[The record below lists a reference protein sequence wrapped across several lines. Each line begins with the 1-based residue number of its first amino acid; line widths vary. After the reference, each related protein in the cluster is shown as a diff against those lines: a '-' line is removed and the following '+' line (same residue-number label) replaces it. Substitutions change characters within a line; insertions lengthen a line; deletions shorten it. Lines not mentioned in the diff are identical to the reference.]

1 MSFNFSEWWESL
13 STIQQIY
20 WGIAIPSTIIFLLQ
34 TILTFVGGGTDSDF
48 STDTEVEMD
57 HGIGFQFFTLKNFI
71 AFFTIFAWTG
81 IACLDSGFSNP
92 VSILVSS
99 VAGIAMMALM
109 AAIFYYFSKLT
120 DSGTMSLKNAVG
132 KIGEVYLTV
141 GASRKN
147 IGKISVKVQGS
158 LRELEAITDDEEDLK
173 MGTVI
178 EVTDLITDSLLLI
191 TKSKK

>member
-1 MSFNFSEWWESL
+1 MSFNFSDWWESL

-20 WGIAIPSTIIFLLQ
+20 WGIAIPATIIFLLQ
-34 TILTFVGGGTDSDF
+34 TILTFVGGDSDSDF

-57 HGIGFQFFTLKNFI
+57 HGIGFQFFTFKNFI
-71 AFFTIFAWTG
+71 AFFTIFSWTG
-81 IACLDSGFSNP
+81 IACLDSNLSYPLTIFISL
-92 VSILVSS
+92 I
-99 VAGIAMMALM
+99 AGLAMMALM
-109 AAIFYYFSKLT
+109 ATIFYYFSKLT
-120 DSGTMSLKNAVG
+120 DSGTMSMKNAVG

-141 GASRKN
+141 GASRGN

-158 LRELEAITDDEEDLK
+158 LRELDAITDDDEDLK

-178 EVTDLITDSLLLI
+178 EVTDIITDNLLLI

>member
-1 MSFNFSEWWESL
+1 MSFNFSDWWESL

-34 TILTFVGGGTDSDF
+34 TILTFMGGDSHSDI
-48 STDTEVEMD
+48 STDAEIDSD

-71 AFFTIFAWTG
+71 AFFTIFSWTG
-81 IACLDSGFSNP
+81 IACLDSGFSYP
-92 VSILVSS
+92 KTILISLI
-99 VAGIAMMALM
+99 AGLLMMTLM
-109 AAIFYYFSKLT
+109 ASIFYYFSKLT

-141 GASRKN
+141 GASRGN
-147 IGKISVKVQGS
+147 IGKISIKVQGS
-158 LRELEAITDDEEDLK
+158 LRELEAITDDDEDLK

-178 EVTDLITDSLLLI
+178 EVTDIITDNLLLI

>member
-34 TILTFVGGGTDSDF
+34 TILTFVGGGTDTHF